1 MDEYITKKRAIQIAM
16 KYSTPSKIEYDCW
29 GRAKVNWGYQRC
41 VDIANDIRNAPVE
54 DVRPVVHGEWLL
66 DSDPGEPW
74 RYRCSECGEITKDT
88 CMGKP
93 RANWCPCCGA
103 SM

>member
-1 MDEYITKKRAIQIAM
+1 MTDYISREAALIVVKTWNGNSDRSARLKLMVDDLKM
-16 KYSTPSKIEYDCW
+16 TP
-29 GRAKVNWGYQRC
+29 A
-41 VDIANDIRNAPVE
+41 A
-54 DVRPVVHGEWLL
+54 DVRPVVRGEWLL

-93 RANWCPCCGA
+93 RANFCPWCGA
-103 SM
+103 DMREEANHETTDR